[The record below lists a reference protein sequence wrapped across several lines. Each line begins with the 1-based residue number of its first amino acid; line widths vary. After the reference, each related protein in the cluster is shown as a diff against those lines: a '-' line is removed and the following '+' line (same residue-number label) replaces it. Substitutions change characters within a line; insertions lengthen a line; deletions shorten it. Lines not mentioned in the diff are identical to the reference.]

1 MTKRLLLALV
11 ATALLAGCGGDGRT
25 VVAVTARPIDGSEP
39 SPEPSE
45 TPTETPSPSESPSE
59 DPSPTEEPSRP
70 PTDTDRARF
79 VSTYEP
85 EGAEDIEHVST
96 DLDGDGENEVVVAY
110 VRSAGGVSHVDIAWW
125 DGTDYVV
132 EFRADGGAA
141 RRIDRVRIADVNR
154 DGQVEIVTFQS
165 GEGSSASATL
175 WQVQGRAAVVG
186 LPAAGGCH
194 DGSITYGAVGVSF
207 EDRDADGVDEL
218 YATCDDSP
226 LPLADWTT
234 DRYVW
239 DAGAYR
245 HVPSTIS

>member
-1 MTKRLLLALV
+1 MRRVAGAALAI
-11 ATALLAGCGGDGRT
+11 ALLAACGGDGRT
-25 VVAVTARPIDGSEP
+25 VVAVTARPIDGDLPSEP
-39 SPEPSE
+39 SPAPAPSE
-45 TPTETPSPSESPSE
+45 TATDQPTPSEEPTPSE
-59 DPSPTEEPSRP
+59 DPSRP

-79 VSTYEP
+79 VSAYEP

-96 DLDGDGENEVVVAY
+96 DLDGDGENEVVVSY
-110 VRSAGGVSHVDIAWW
+110 VRTAGGVSHVDVAWW
-125 DGTDYVV
+125 DGTGYVV
-132 EFRADGGAA
+132 EFRADGGSA
-141 RRIDRVRIADVNR
+141 RRVDRVRIADVNR
-154 DGQVEIVTFQS
+154 DGRIEIVTFQS
-165 GEGSSASATL
+165 GDGSSASATL
-175 WQVQGRAAVVG
+175 WQVQGRAAIAG

-245 HVPSTIS
+245 HVPTTIS